1 MRLLVTGHQGYIG
14 TVLTPMLQA
23 AGHAVV
29 GLDNGLFTAD
39 GDRFGKAVDV
49 PSLAMDVR
57 DVTPRLLEGF
67 DAVLHLAG
75 ISNDPVGD
83 LSADATDDINHR
95 ATVELARCA
104 KAAGVSRF
112 VFSSSCSL
120 YGAAGDAFLDEASD
134 FNPVTPYG
142 WSKVR
147 AEQGLSSLADA
158 SFSPTYLRNATAYGV
173 SPPLRGDLVVNDLVA
188 HALLTGRVL
197 MKSDGSPWR
206 PLVHIEDI
214 ALAFLA
220 SLHVSRSVV
229 HDQAFNVGR
238 TEENYRVMDVA
249 RLVQEIVPSC
259 EIAFAEGAGPDAR
272 CYRVSFAKAAE
283 RLPEFRP
290 RWNLQQG
297 VEQLYEAY
305 LRAGL
310 SYQEFCSSRFS
321 RIQRIKELQAE
332 GSLDAT
338 LRWRAGVRA

>member
-14 TVLTPMLQA
+14 TVLTPMLRE
-23 AGHAVV
+23 AGHTVV
-29 GLDNGLFTAD
+29 GLDNGLFSCP
-39 GDRFGKAVDV
+39 GDDFGQAEEI

-57 DVTPRLLEGF
+57 DVNPELLEGF
-67 DAVLHLAG
+67 DAVVHLAG

-83 LSADATDDINHR
+83 LSAEATDEVNHR
-95 ATVELARCA
+95 ATVHLARCA
-104 KAAGVSRF
+104 KAAGVDRF

-120 YGAAGDAFLDEASD
+120 YGAAGDAFLDEEAD

-214 ALAFLA
+214 ARAFLA
-220 SLHVSRSVV
+220 ALHAPRAVV

-238 TEENYRVMDVA
+238 TEENYRVIEVA
-249 RLVQEIVPSC
+249 ELVRQLVPSS

-272 CYRVSFAKAAE
+272 CYRVNFSKVAE

-290 RWNLQQG
+290 AWNVGMG
-297 VEQLYEAY
+297 VEQLREAY

-310 SYQEFCSSRFS
+310 TYEQFRSSRFS
-321 RIQRIKELQAE
+321 RIQRIKELQVE
-332 GSLDAT
+332 GRVDAR
-338 LRWRAGVRA
+338 LRWRTGVPA